1 MAVVTVLVRA
11 SIVVLLVEREG
22 LMLVKTMIRLRSMC
36 DSWILMRRSVKS
48 KGSYAMLLVYT

>member
-22 LMLVKTMIRLRSMC
+22 LMLVKTMIRLRSM
-36 DSWILMRRSVKS
+36 WV
-48 KGSYAMLLVYT
+48 